1 MDEKLSQRAEENKHP
16 FVISQPVP
24 FTEEMLIQ
32 YEWSP
37 TAKIYLKAYKLVK
50 QGLEILCKSSFTDER
65 GISLIAHGYL
75 TEYSILQ
82 AFPEIKGCLSPA
94 ILKLCE
100 ENLSKNSCFFEGLL
114 LSLALRRYESGGKV
128 SMKNTKNDSKAL
140 ACTRNLI
147 HLIQRSEPN
156 SPHPED
162 PFEFDKNYSSWLHV
176 LYYRMGAIYTVQ
188 ETSEEAA
195 EAFENSLKC
204 CSSYYDSKRGLGF
217 NLMDLYIAKTTKC
230 HQDVTEEVPSN
241 KRKPINRQRSKYA
254 SWTVEQLRDT
264 AEKVLKE
271 YLEEA
276 PQCEKNYPNACYYLA
291 DLYLEANTSELRK
304 YFEMGQDAEEKRL
317 PFFPPVDLPIKDMLI
332 PFYQLFAN
340 VKQPGSCDN
349 KSCNKKVTESD
360 LKFCGRC
367 RKQKYCSK

>member
-147 HLIQRSEPN
+147 HLILRSEPN

-176 LYYRMGAIYTVQ
+176 LYYRMGAIYTIQ

-241 KRKPINRQRSKYA
+241 KRKLINRQRSKYT

-291 DLYLEANTSELRK
+291 QLNMRDMIQFKEYYER
-304 YFEMGQDAEEKRL
+304 GQDAEKKRL
-317 PFFPPVDLPIKDMLI
+317 PFFGQFNHPLKDIMTLP
-332 PFYQLFAN
+332 YQLFSN
-340 VKQPGSCDN
+340 VRQPARCGNTACIKRVKETDL
-349 KSCNKKVTESD
+349 KSCS
-360 LKFCGRC
+360 RC
-367 RKQKYCSK
+367 QNQKYCSK